1 MLVKLVR
8 KVGAVQPKELSVSSA
23 SSIGRDV

>member
-1 MLVKLVR
+1 MLVKLIGQ
-8 KVGAVQPKELSVSSA
+8 VGAVQSKELSVSSA